1 MAAAPDR
8 ANADLRRS
16 LAVDTRAPPQIA
28 KEKQGLDTDMPLSP
42 QWLMKVGENK
52 EPSSLGV
59 RSDGSKTSGNGEDMS
74 YSAKKKDV
82 FRSSVLDGETGHR
95 ERWRDDER
103 EPNSAPR
110 WTRWRETDKEHGD
123 TRKSERWSDDP
134 SKYSVDGRRPPQER
148 WGDSSNKEGSYDQ
161 RRDNK
166 WTTRWGPN
174 DKESDNRRDRW
185 GDSGKEGDAAREKG
199 FSHYIS
205 HGKDG
210 NNHEKDTERDDNI
223 SRSWKSSYPVGRGRG
238 DSSHHLSQTT
248 QKSSATYGYGRGK
261 PDNEIASFP
270 SSRGKFSSGSTNTAS
285 SGSSRPFHLG
295 LLSDRPGGASGDR
308 TAFRYSRM
316 KLLDIY
322 RTSHVTDFKMPLDG
336 CEELPA
342 FMQEETLEPLALFA
356 ASAEEAAILKSIDKG
371 DIINSGVHQASKDGP
386 VEKGGREDQP
396 GSMEDFKGE
405 TAASLR
411 GIPGNTD
418 FPARADSLRLETS
431 TYVVPQRSRFIGEN
445 RLGTTTDYAQQMP
458 IALDPESKVAGITG
472 VVEFV
477 SSIQPHP
484 NPESLSL
491 YYKDPHGQIQGPFS
505 GADIIGWFEAGYFGI
520 DLLVRVANAPPDVPF
535 LLLGDVMPH
544 LRAKARPPPGFSTTK
559 SSDMLLPGTPPT
571 GKFVSSSSTHA
582 GIAGVGTFESGPSR
596 NDGAIEA
603 QNRFLE
609 SLMSNSVHDP
619 SAEILAMTGGI
630 TGGETGNNINYL
642 LAQKRL
648 LERQKSL
655 QNPVPFWSGDG
666 IPAAQ
671 VQSKDIASEASTIHT
686 KLHPPMADPPRQA
699 LQTQNVDLLAM
710 LHSAEKP
717 QAPASNSGL
726 PAWPNYLESKNLDPH
741 GHGVDLT
748 QGSHNMH
755 GVNVQSS
762 QQTATAIQQQNFM
775 SLNMSPL
782 AHLAPEKLH
791 AEMSQDP
798 QLLSMLQHQYLLS
811 QLQLQPQPPVTPQPQ
826 PQLSMLDKMILLKQQ
841 QLQQQQIQQ
850 QMQQQQKQR
859 IQLLQLEHQQK
870 LLLQQQHLLS
880 QVVPHSLSSQQP
892 DDPYGSQRTSL
903 PTGDSSNLAFRR
915 MNEVLEADQI
925 LTAHATQEGQQ
936 PSHPSIMN
944 MKGIQE
950 GQQNVDSSQS
960 SLPTL
965 LPHEIFVETPSKEC
979 YSCPQKLEALVNPM
993 LREVANKHE
1002 EDFSDQQEIISH
1014 GRGIG
1019 IGKTEI
1025 VSENNLGSGS
1035 EAIRAAVIA
1044 AKDFPEAPVD
1054 TKSEIVPC
1062 HISNQVQ
1069 DLKISSENTPSGN
1082 EPTVATEV
1090 KVPDTQDTKK
1100 SEKKKKQKKKQAGA
1114 DVAKKM
1120 VMPQQPRQET
1130 QVDGSDQS
1138 RTKHDLQG
1146 DTGELF
1152 SGSPIK
1158 VESSKSADPP
1168 LEFESSVVLPPKSL
1182 PEDYDTNKG
1191 EWEPNAVTANQR
1203 GWKPTQGPRPKSL
1216 LEIQAE
1222 EQQRAQRG
1230 LAMKSAKPAVPATP
1244 VSSIPWNG
1252 MSTSLDQQLTGV
1264 GKSVDS
1270 LESVGNS
1277 RNKRSQLHDLLA
1289 EEVLARS
1296 SNTDNENIGNTND
1309 VAFHP
1314 PSSAVVQPDAPVVDD
1329 NDFIEAKDSKKSK
1342 KKATKAKSSAVRAP
1356 SPVDSFDSS
1365 TVSIPAEK
1373 GKSSKQAHQEK
1384 EILPAPPSGPS
1395 LGDFVPWKSDQTNAV
1410 PAPAWSNESAK
1421 VQQPLSLRDIQRE
1434 QERRTSAVQQQ
1445 PPSPT
1450 PAKVSINQRNHA
1462 NASSWQASGSS
1473 PSKAVVPVQTS
1484 SNASSR
1490 SKSNAEDDLFWGPS
1504 EHSKQDKKQ
1513 SEFPTLSSQSRSSII
1528 KEQYP
1533 LNRQKSQASRLPLS
1547 SAPIANQTGKGKTEA
1562 VNRQTEAMDFRDWC
1576 ESEWARLTGTND
1588 TSFLGF
1594 CIKQS
1599 TAEAETLLRENI
1611 GSFDRNGEFMD
1622 KFLNYKAF
1630 LSTEVIEM
1638 AFQAP
1643 SAHGAHGD
1651 GAGRANHAFAAK
1663 GGTSAEMELEGGGK
1677 KKGKKGKKV
1686 SAAVL
1691 GFNVVSNRIMMG
1703 EIQNVDD

>member
-1 MAAAPDR
+1 
-8 ANADLRRS
+8 
-16 LAVDTRAPPQIA
+16 
-28 KEKQGLDTDMPLSP
+28 
-42 QWLMKVGENK
+42 
-52 EPSSLGV
+52 
-59 RSDGSKTSGNGEDMS
+59 
-74 YSAKKKDV
+74 
-82 FRSSVLDGETGHR
+82 
-95 ERWRDDER
+95 
-103 EPNSAPR
+103 
-110 WTRWRETDKEHGD
+110 
-123 TRKSERWSDDP
+123 
-134 SKYSVDGRRPPQER
+134 
-148 WGDSSNKEGSYDQ
+148 
-161 RRDNK
+161 
-166 WTTRWGPN
+166 
-174 DKESDNRRDRW
+174 
-185 GDSGKEGDAAREKG
+185 
-199 FSHYIS
+199 
-205 HGKDG
+205 
-210 NNHEKDTERDDNI
+210 
-223 SRSWKSSYPVGRGRG
+223 
-238 DSSHHLSQTT
+238 
-248 QKSSATYGYGRGK
+248 
-261 PDNEIASFP
+261 
-270 SSRGKFSSGSTNTAS
+270 
-285 SGSSRPFHLG
+285 
-295 LLSDRPGGASGDR
+295 
-308 TAFRYSRM
+308 
-316 KLLDIY
+316 
-322 RTSHVTDFKMPLDG
+322 
-336 CEELPA
+336 
-342 FMQEETLEPLALFA
+342 
-356 ASAEEAAILKSIDKG
+356 
-371 DIINSGVHQASKDGP
+371 
-386 VEKGGREDQP
+386 
-396 GSMEDFKGE
+396 
-405 TAASLR
+405 
-411 GIPGNTD
+411 
-418 FPARADSLRLETS
+418 
-431 TYVVPQRSRFIGEN
+431 
-445 RLGTTTDYAQQMP
+445 
-458 IALDPESKVAGITG
+458 
-472 VVEFV
+472 
-477 SSIQPHP
+477 
-484 NPESLSL
+484 
-491 YYKDPHGQIQGPFS
+491 
-505 GADIIGWFEAGYFGI
+505 
-520 DLLVRVANAPPDVPF
+520 
-535 LLLGDVMPH
+535 
-544 LRAKARPPPGFSTTK
+544 
-559 SSDMLLPGTPPT
+559 MLLPGTPPT
-571 GKFVSSSSTHA
+571 GKFVSSSNTHA
-582 GIAGVGTFESGPSR
+582 GISGVGTFESGPSR

-648 LERQKSL
+648 LERQRSL

-671 VQSKDIASEASTIHT
+671 VQK
-686 KLHPPMADPPRQA
+686 
-699 LQTQNVDLLAM
+699 
-710 LHSAEKP
+710 KP

-726 PAWPNYLESKNLDPH
+726 PAWPNYLETKNLDPH
-741 GHGVDLT
+741 GHGVDFT

-755 GVNVQSS
+755 GVNVQNS
-762 QQTATAIQQQNFM
+762 QQTATAIQQQNF
-775 SLNMSPL
+775 
-782 AHLAPEKLH
+782 
-791 AEMSQDP
+791 
-798 QLLSMLQHQYLLS
+798 
-811 QLQLQPQPPVTPQPQ
+811 
-826 PQLSMLDKMILLKQQ
+826 I
-841 QLQQQQIQQ
+841 
-850 QMQQQQKQR
+850 
-859 IQLLQLEHQQK
+859 
-870 LLLQQQHLLS
+870 
-880 QVVPHSLSSQQP
+880 LSSQQP
-892 DDPYGSQRTSL
+892 DDPYGSQLTSL

-915 MNEVLEADQI
+915 MNEVLDADQI
-925 LTAHATQEGQQ
+925 LTACATQEGQQ

-950 GQQNVDSSQS
+950 GQKNVDSSQS

-993 LREVANKHE
+993 LREVANRRE
-1002 EDFSDQQEIISH
+1002 EDFSDQQELISH
-1014 GRGIG
+1014 GRDIG

-1035 EAIRAAVIA
+1035 EAIRAAVSA
-1044 AKDFPEAPVD
+1044 AKGFPEAPVD

-1082 EPTVATEV
+1082 GSTVSTED

-1114 DVAKKM
+1114 DVAKKT
-1120 VMPQQPRQET
+1120 VMPRQPRQET

-1138 RTKHDLQG
+1138 RTRHDLQD
-1146 DTGELF
+1146 DTGEHF
-1152 SGSPIK
+1152 SGSLIK
-1158 VESSKSADPP
+1158 VESYSKSADPP
-1168 LEFESSVVLPPKSL
+1168 LEFESSVVLPPKTL

-1203 GWKPTQGPRPKSL
+1203 GWKPTQGLRPKSL

-1230 LAMKSAKPAVPATP
+1230 LAMKSTKPAVPATP
-1244 VSSIPWNG
+1244 VSSVPWNG
-1252 MSTSLDQQLTGV
+1252 MSTSLDQHLTGV
-1264 GKSVDS
+1264 GKSVDG

-1314 PSSAVVQPDAPVVDD
+1314 PSSAVVQPDAPVLDD

-1395 LGDFVPWKSDQTNAV
+1395 LGDFVPWKSDQTSPV

-1421 VQQPLSLRDIQRE
+1421 LQQHLSLRDIQRE
-1434 QERRTSAVQQQ
+1434 QERISGTVQQQ

-1528 KEQYP
+1528 KDQSP
-1533 LNRQKSQASRLPLS
+1533 LNRQKSQVTRLPLS

-1562 VNRQTEAMDFRDWC
+1562 ANRQTEAMDFRDWC

-1599 TAEAETLLRENI
+1599 TAEAEMLLRENI
-1611 GSFDRNGEFMD
+1611 GSFDHNGEFID

-1630 LSTEVIEM
+1630 LSTEVIEL

-1643 SAHGAHGD
+1643 STRGTHGD
-1651 GAGRANHAFAAK
+1651 GAGRANHASAAK